1 MKIPLPLAGLFLL
14 TPVYADLVITEVMSS
29 SDHTDAQ
36 VDGDWWELTNTG
48 PGSVNLLNY
57 SWDDASDTPDLQIFN
72 GLSIG
77 AGESI
82 IMLDVNSGVNVA
94 AFRATWGI
102 PGSTPILFEADFG
115 GSFPG
120 FSGATGDTIYLYDAS
135 DSIVDSWTFGA
146 SSDGQSFARFNDK
159 SSVPGG
165 VSVDGLYGATSSSE
179 SPADQGSPG
188 SASVLPPPTSPG
200 FILSDTTSWTAGRIF
215 TSSKF
220 RVVASDPNPDD
231 NVSFTTISKPAWMTI
246 TDQGNGTARLS
257 GTPTLGDV
265 GTQMFEVEVEDDSGS
280 TAAVSRVYTINILP
294 EASPV
299 ILNEFNAVA
308 ADKYLNGGKKDDI
321 GGNTDPFFGR
331 ISGNGGAW
339 FELIAIGDGTAGS
352 TTDLR
357 GWTIQVDS
365 TSTNRT
371 LKLSNHDA
379 WSAVPAGTIL
389 TFTALNTC
397 QGGLDTHLHKT
408 SNLTVSGTVWSNVWM
423 YDPYLID
430 QISSSHPTTP
440 AVSNDNTQITLLNA
454 SDVITYGPSGE
465 GIGAK
470 DTSNNLLPDSN
481 ITVSDTEMYKR
492 EQNPNILV
500 DSFLDSY
507 EDGGS
512 STFGQANKWSGGLM
526 TQSFASYA
534 FGNSPPVFSA
544 IPPTHAAG
552 GSYSTI
558 VTTTDPNGQTP
569 ALSAP
574 TLPSF
579 LTFTDLANG
588 TATLEANRP
597 LTSADIGSYD
607 VILLADDGQ
616 AQLSKTYLPFTFSV
630 LHPSPALV
638 LNEYNAV
645 SAINYLNGGTFAVDS
660 DLAPNTQDSHF
671 GRVIGNGGD
680 WFELVVTGDGGPG
693 FTDLRGWTIAVGK
706 ADATNTFVAT
716 HTITLTNDSYWNAV
730 PNGTILTFITKPTAT
745 GGLDTD
751 LNKVNSLTVDGYAWS
766 NIYLGD
772 SSLVTGVSLTTI
784 DIDSNGTQILISDAL
799 ATPIFGPAGEGV
811 APKSGIGGTEILE
824 LEAHPTPSIDSR
836 LAASLID
843 NGYDDGSSES
853 TFGSPNSFLE
863 IGGISNVPQD
873 FTPYIFTP
881 YMTWATGFSL
891 ADPSPGV
898 DSDGDDSTNLEEYL
912 YGGDPSDATSTP
924 NPTLSGTSFSIDVRI
939 DDPAYSPA
947 PQWSTDLETW
957 FNTDFTSGGSASS
970 SFGASYLRQTYNYT
984 GPAAPSL
991 FFQML
996 QP

>member
-1 MKIPLPLAGLFLL
+1 MKIFLLFSGLLLL

-29 SDHTDAQ
+29 SDHTDVT

-48 PGSVNLLNY
+48 ATSVNLSNY
-57 SWDDASDTPDLQIFN
+57 SWDDSSNTPDLQVF
-72 GLSIG
+72 GSLSIG

-82 IMLDVNSGVNVA
+82 IMLNVNSILNVA
-94 AFRATWGI
+94 AFRTTWSI
-102 PGSTPILFEADFG
+102 PASTPILFESDFG
-115 GSFPG
+115 GFPG
-120 FSGATGDTIYLYDAS
+120 FSGANGDTIYLYDAA
-135 DSIVDSWTFGA
+135 DAIVDSWTFGPA
-146 SSDGQSFARFNDK
+146 SDGQSFARFNDE
-159 SSVPGG
+159 SAVPGG
-165 VSVDGLYGATSSSE
+165 VSVSGLYSATSSSE

-200 FILSDTTSWTAGRIF
+200 FILSGTTSWVAGV
-215 TSSKF
+215 TLTTSKF
-220 RVVASDPNPDD
+220 RVVAFDPNPAD
-231 NVSFTTISKPAWMTI
+231 NVSFTTLSKPAWMTI
-246 TDQGNGTARLS
+246 IDQGNGTARLS

-265 GTQMFEVEVEDDSGS
+265 GTQMFEVEVVDDSGS
-280 TAAVSRVYTINILP
+280 TAAVSRVYNINILP
-294 EASPV
+294 EDSPV

-308 ADKYLNGGKKDDI
+308 AEKYLNGGGKNDV

-365 TSTNRT
+365 TSMSRT

-389 TFTALNTC
+389 TFTALNSS
-397 QGGLDTHLHKT
+397 QGGLDTQLHKS
-408 SNLTVSGTVWSNVWM
+408 SNLTVSGTLWSNVWM

-430 QISSSHPTTP
+430 QSSSSHPAAP
-440 AVSNDNTQITLLNA
+440 AVNNDNTQLTLLNA
-454 SDVITYGPSGE
+454 SDVITFGPAGE

-470 DTSNNLLPDSN
+470 DTNNNLLPDSN
-481 ITVSDTEMYKR
+481 ISVSDTELFKR
-492 EQNPNILV
+492 EQNPNILI
-500 DSFLDSY
+500 DTFLDSY

-526 TQSFASYA
+526 TQSFASYTFA
-534 FGNSPPVFSA
+534 NSPPVFSA
-544 IPPTHAAG
+544 LPPTHAAS

-558 VTTTDPNGQTP
+558 LNTTDPNGQT
-569 ALSAP
+569 ATLSAP

-579 LTFTDLANG
+579 LTFTDLADG
-588 TATLEANRP
+588 TATLEANRL
-597 LTSADIGSYD
+597 LTSADIGTYE
-607 VILLADDGQ
+607 VLLLADDGQ
-616 AQLSKTYLPFTFSV
+616 AQLNKTYLPFTLSV

-638 LNEYNAV
+638 LNEFNAV

-660 DLAPNTQDSHF
+660 DFAPNAEDTYF

-693 FTDLRGWTIAVGK
+693 FTDLRGWTISVGK
-706 ADATNTFVAT
+706 TDTTHTFVAT
-716 HTITLTNDSYWNAV
+716 HTITLTNNSYWNAV

-751 LNKVNSLTVDGYAWS
+751 LNKVNLLDTEGYAWS
-766 NIYLGD
+766 NIFLGD

-784 DIDSNGTQILISDAL
+784 DIDSDGTQLLISDAM
-799 ATPIFGPAGEGV
+799 ATPVFGPAGEGV

-836 LAASLID
+836 LAASLTD

-863 IGGISNVPQD
+863 IGGSSNVPQD
-873 FTPYIFTP
+873 FSSYVFTP

-891 ADPSPGV
+891 VDPFPGS
-898 DSDGDDSTNLEEYL
+898 DSDGDHSTNLEEYL
-912 YGGDPSDATSTP
+912 YGGDPSDSTSAP
-924 NPTLSGTSFSIDVRI
+924 NPTTDGTAFTVDVRI
-939 DDPAYSPA
+939 DDPAYTPA
-947 PQWSTDLETW
+947 PEWSTDLQSW
-957 FNTDFTSGGSASS
+957 FGTNLSSGGSSASP
-970 SFGASYLRQTYNYT
+970 FGASYLRQTYDYT
-984 GPAAPSL
+984 GTTVPTL
-991 FFQML
+991 FYRMR